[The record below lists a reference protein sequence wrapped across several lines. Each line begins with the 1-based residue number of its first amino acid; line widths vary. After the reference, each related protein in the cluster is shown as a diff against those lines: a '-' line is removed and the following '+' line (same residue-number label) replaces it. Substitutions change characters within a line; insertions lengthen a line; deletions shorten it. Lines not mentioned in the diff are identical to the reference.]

1 MTSMLGS
8 LPSEVKKGA
17 TDVSYSID
25 SLCAKEVMLVLIA
38 STYSGLSATMTVS
51 GTFFIP
57 NKP

>member
-17 TDVSYSID
+17 IDVSYSID

-38 STYSGLSATMTVS
+38 STYSGLS
-51 GTFFIP
+51 P
-57 NKP
+57 P